1 MLSWYESK
9 TQHFLFDTK
18 KEWKQLWCL
27 CGFSNFNM
35 QAFHYSQRSPKLW
48 AKPHHHW
55 PCEKNL
61 LRWLSCILYWYSW
74 QSGRTTCTIPPCNVT
89 GISDQPDQSDDV
101 LRWSK
106 GTSNSLIPQL
116 MRKGLIIIHIPQSL
130 PLHTHRNSRYLD
142 MIQYVQQPQSGC
154 ASLRWAKLVS
164 TES

>member
-1 MLSWYESK
+1 MLSWYESN

-27 CGFSNFNM
+27 CGFSYFNM
-35 QAFHYSQRSPKLW
+35 QAFHYSLRSHKLG

-55 PCEKNL
+55 PCEEKKNL
-61 LRWLSCILYWYSW
+61 LCWLSSILYWYSW
-74 QSGRTTCTIPPCNVT
+74 QSSRTTCTISSCKVT
-89 GISDQPDQSDDV
+89 GISDQPDQSDNV
-101 LRWSK
+101 LRQSV

-130 PLHTHRNSRYLD
+130 PLHTRRNSHYLD
-142 MIQYVQQPQSGC
+142 MIQYVQHPQS
-154 ASLRWAKLVS
+154 SLWWAKLAS